1 LGVATV
7 SHCMVMTRC
16 PSTGQEIATGIA
28 CDWAT
33 FNDLA
38 AAEPGRLRCPSCGGE
53 HAWTVEEAWLAPVA
67 TATGPEQQQT
77 REFK

>member
-1 LGVATV
+1 
-7 SHCMVMTRC
+7 MVMTRC

-33 FNDLA
+33 FNNLA

-53 HAWTVEEAWLAPVA
+53 HVRTVEEAWLAPVA
-67 TATGPEQQQT
+67 TTTGPAQQQAADL
-77 REFK
+77 K

>member
-1 LGVATV
+1 
-7 SHCMVMTRC
+7 MTRC